1 MVNKTTLMV
10 LRGAPGSGKTTS
22 AKMWVDQ
29 DPANRVRVNRDDLR
43 MMTFGRKTDL
53 TFDQENVITALS
65 QSAVKESLK
74 AGKDVIV
81 DDMHLRPKYIRE
93 WYKIAQALQVNR
105 VSVTSRWEDLDVL
118 LDRNAH
124 RPEGDR
130 LPEEV
135 LRTIFTKFTKKGKF
149 LPVESYW
156 DFLNANEP
164 AAALSPAPPFNPY
177 HEEPHAILV
186 DIDGTLAKN
195 ESGRGWFE
203 WEKVGHDSIVEPIQ
217 HLVNTLSMTGSV
229 TPIFLSG
236 RDEVCR
242 TETEAWI
249 RDAGLDPS
257 LLFMRPEGDN
267 RPDTEVKYDLFN
279 DNVRDQFN
287 VWFVIDDRP
296 AVCRMWRQIGLT
308 VLQVGD
314 PHVEF

>member
-65 QSAVKESLK
+65 QAAVKESLK

-93 WYKIAQALQVNR
+93 WYKIAQALKVGR
-105 VSVTSRWEDLDVL
+105 VSVISKWADLDVL
-118 LDRNAH
+118 LDRNTH
-124 RPEGDR
+124 RPEADR

-156 DFLNANEP
+156 DFLNANES
-164 AAALSPAPPFNPY
+164 AVALSPAEPFNPLNPK
-177 HEEPHAILV
+177 HTIIV
-186 DIDGTLAKN
+186 DIDGTIAKN
-195 ESGRGWFE
+195 DSGRGWFE
-203 WEKVGHDSIVEPIQ
+203 WSRVGDDSVVEAIQ
-217 HLVNTLSMTGSV
+217 MLVTTLSDATSEIV
-229 TPIFLSG
+229 PVFLSG
-236 RDEVCR
+236 RDAVCR
-242 TETEAWI
+242 PETEAWLAKHGFKT
-249 RDAGLDPS
+249 DHLY
-257 LLFMRPEGDN
+257 MRHEGDN
-267 RPDTEVKYDLFN
+267 RPDTEVKYELFN
-279 DNVRDQFN
+279 NHLRGKHN